1 MGVTDLVFAGL
12 AVVPVCPRTKRP
24 TVRWTEYQLRP
35 PTAAEAAQW
44 DFSGGVGYVCG
55 EASGGIEVLDFDV
68 PDKPASSE
76 PPAWGPWLEIV
87 REHAPGLADRL
98 CVVRTPS
105 GGRHVPY
112 RCPEPGRNQKLACL
126 PDGRAT
132 IETRGQGGFVV
143 CPPTPGYEWERGDE
157 HSIPTL
163 TGAERDLLI
172 AAARLLDRRE
182 PEPERADA
190 RPAPPAGGRPGDEL
204 AERVSW
210 EEILEP
216 RGWRKVGRWAGQTLW
231 RRPGKPDGWS
241 AKTGPGSAGDRFYC
255 WSTNAGVPAGRA
267 LTKFGLL
274 AWLEHGGDFA
284 SCARALAA
292 RGYGSRPT
300 GSVPAA
306 NGDTEAGADGRPVI
320 VCSNRQLRDLS
331 QEALA
336 ALLAAND
343 PPTLFARSGEV
354 VRVTFDEHG
363 SARIEP
369 ATLPAIRGMLAR
381 AADWVRATKDGP
393 VSVNPPKDVAEDLF
407 ALGAWPGLPP
417 LAGVS
422 MAPVVG
428 PGGSFR
434 TGGGYD
440 PDSRTFCAWSEPVP
454 EFEGGAREAAEWI
467 LGEVLGDFPFAGD
480 ADRAHALALLLLPFV
495 RPAVRGST
503 PLHLVD
509 APVQGT
515 GKSLLVKACLAPS
528 QGASVKAT
536 GGTRDEEEW
545 RKRLASA
552 LREGRG
558 YVFLDNLS
566 RRLDSETLAG
576 ILTSDVWTDRVL
588 GSLSTVDLPVR
599 CVWAATGNNVELSR
613 DIVRRTVWIRLDARV
628 ERPEERDGFR
638 HDDLVGWILANRA
651 RVVSAVARIVRSW
664 LEAGRAP
671 WTGRRLGSFEDW
683 ARTMGGI
690 LEHCGVPGFL
700 GNLEELRAHSDR
712 EEEAWRGFVERWWE
726 AHGSSLVR
734 ASDVFEIA
742 KEDEA
747 MQAMIDGGGSELA
760 AKNRLGRAIQKR
772 IGRIYSGKRIELGE
786 GRRNSV
792 RYRLSEA
799 PQA

>member
-1 MGVTDLVFAGL
+1 MGVTDLAFAGL

-24 TVRWTEYQLRP
+24 TVRWTEYQERP
-35 PTAAEAAQW
+35 PTAEEAARW
-44 DFSGGVGYVCG
+44 DWSGGVGYVCG
-55 EASGGIEVLDFDV
+55 AASGGIEVLDFDV

-143 CPPTPGYEWERGDE
+143 CPPTPGYEWEAGDE
-157 HSIPTL
+157 WSIPTL
-163 TGAERDLLI
+163 TEEERGLLL

-182 PEPERADA
+182 PEPDRSEQA
-190 RPAPPAGGRPGDEL
+190 PAPAGPLRPGDDL
-204 AERVSW
+204 AERASW

-216 RGWRKVGRWAGQTLW
+216 RGWVRAGRWNGQTLW
-231 RRPGKPDGWS
+231 RRPGKREGWS
-241 AKTGPGSAGDRFYC
+241 AKTGVGTAGDRMYV
-255 WSTNAGVPAGRA
+255 WSTNAGLPAGRA
-267 LTKFGLL
+267 LTKFAVL
-274 AWLEHGGDFA
+274 AHLDHQGDFA
-284 SCARALAA
+284 ACARALAA
-292 RGYGSRPT
+292 RGYGSAPQARPAEDGGEEGPGRPT
-300 GSVPAA
+300 
-306 NGDTEAGADGRPVI
+306 I

-331 QEALA
+331 DEALA
-336 ALLAAND
+336 ALLRAND
-343 PPTLFARSGEV
+343 PPSLFARSGEV

-664 LEAGRAP
+664 LEAGRPA

-712 EEEAWRGFVERWWE
+712 EEEAWRAFVARWWD
-726 AHGSSLVR
+726 AHGPAPVR
-734 ASDVFEIA
+734 ASDVFETA
-742 KEDEA
+742 REDEA
-747 MQAMIDGGGSELA
+747 MQQMIDGGGSDLA

-772 IGRIYSGKRIELGE
+772 VGRIYGGKRIETVE
-786 GRRNSV
+786 GSKRSSV
-792 RYRLSEA
+792 RYRLAEVSA
-799 PQA
+799 G